1 MSKYTFVA
9 AMYLLA
15 GSLIAW
21 AGKFGAHVDYA
32 TGTEPHALAVADFN
46 GDGKID
52 LVTASAY
59 DTVSILLGNGDG
71 SFQPHVDYGTG
82 PLSEPFSVAVG
93 DFNSDGKLDLVTA
106 NFANFFGGSVSVL
119 LGKGDGTFQ
128 NYVQYAT
135 GGLPTSVAVG
145 DFNRDGTPD
154 LAVGFEQG
162 TTVSVLLGKGDG
174 TFQAP
179 AEYDTGSAPLFV
191 AVGDFNVDGND
202 DLVTANYPSDVV
214 TVLLGKGDGTFPTHV
229 SYTTGDEPE
238 WVAVGDLNGDRKA
251 DLAVANFNSAT
262 VSVLLGNGDGTFQAH
277 MDQVAGSFP
286 NSLAI
291 GDINGDLGQ
300 DLVVT
305 NLRIDSVKVLLG
317 EGDGTLRPRETFK
330 TDPCSGGNLCVRSV
344 VIKDFNEDGA
354 PDLAVA
360 NDFDST
366 VSVLMNTGGTFL
378 VTTSSSNPSKFGQPV
393 MFTTTVTP
401 SIGSGRIPMGTVTFK
416 DGSTT
421 LGTAQLFNGQ
431 ASLTTSSLTVGD
443 HSIRALYSGN
453 TSFNPNVAQPITQTV
468 VP

>member
-71 SFQPHVDYGTG
+71 TFQPHVDYGTG
-82 PLSEPFSVAVG
+82 PLSEPFPVAVG

-174 TFQAP
+174 TF
-179 AEYDTGSAPLFV
+179 
-191 AVGDFNVDGND
+191 
-202 DLVTANYPSDVV
+202 
-214 TVLLGKGDGTFPTHV
+214 PTHV

-291 GDINGDLGQ
+291 GDINGDLCQ
-300 DLVVT
+300 DLVAT
-305 NLRIDSVKVLLG
+305 NLRLESVKVLLG